1 MSKTVSSKFTFEIRW
16 TKKGYWV
23 NIFEG
28 SGETMNE
35 AKVKA
40 LELAKKNGWYPPKW
54 WEMSRWKDSRI
65 PRLD

>member
-1 MSKTVSSKFTFEIRW
+1 VSSKFTFEIRW

-40 LELAKKNGWYPPKW
+40 LALAREKRMVSSQMVGNEPLERFPHTT
-54 WEMSRWKDSRI
+54 
-65 PRLD
+65 P